1 MLSWQCSQPQSFSQ
15 SNETRPKK
23 NKKREEASFDFKQQ
37 GHAISLLSTAV
48 ERGEAANEEEKCQ
61 TKSNS
66 KSKQGTEERAESD
79 ITAMIPVEL
88 FLQQVQARVQLVAL
102 LSAQAVQRRVE
113 GRWGGHAAAGD
124 LLVLAAPSTLPPETE
139 DVGYAGEG
147 PWEEKKEELVH
158 RRNQSILERDVLDS
172 VQFLFFVPDKA
183 LQVFPVLGSP
193 SPSLFS
199 LNFMGGA

>member
-1 MLSWQCSQPQSFSQ
+1 M
-15 SNETRPKK
+15 
-23 NKKREEASFDFKQQ
+23 
-37 GHAISLLSTAV
+37 
-48 ERGEAANEEEKCQ
+48 ERGEALNEEEMLCNCLTTQSVKPTLTPGQ
-61 TKSNS
+61 NKASR
-66 KSKQGTEERAESD
+66 KPRPGRAESD
-79 ITAMIPVEL
+79 ITAVIPVEL

-113 GRWGGHAAAGD
+113 GRWGGHTAAGD
-124 LLVLAAPSTLPPETE
+124 LLVLAAPSTLPPETKN
-139 DVGYAGEG
+139 VGHAREG
-147 PWEEKKEELVH
+147 AWKEKKEELVH

-172 VQFLFFVPDKA
+172 AQFSFFVPDRA